1 MNVTGWNDLIDG
13 KIFDATTTLYTAY
26 YGDWYITLLF
36 LAFKVMLYFGT
47 KSVLLSFLTSAIF
60 LTVAIT
66 SASVE
71 PTIMLTVGAIATLEL
86 GAVLYSLVFK
96 K

>member
-1 MNVTGWNDLIDG
+1 MNVTGWDDLIDG
-13 KIFDATTTLYTAY
+13 RIFDATTALYTAY
-26 YGDWYITLLF
+26 YFDWYITLLF

-47 KSVLLSFLTSAIF
+47 RSVLLGFITSAIF
-60 LTVAIT
+60 LTVAVT

-71 PTIMLTVGAIATLEL
+71 STVVLTIGAIATLEL
-86 GAVLYSLVFK
+86 GALLYSLVFK